1 MWNDISFYRVD
12 AICLDFRC
20 ILLLWRI
27 ILALF
32 GACSGSIE
40 IGFGRGIGA
49 CSGTGPDHLCLWY
62 NPPVYGLAL
71 ASFPFSSFLFLFW
84 SFPIREPFLSSI
96 LFVLSLTPVHAQGT
110 SSISSFCTSFDQTS
124 LCLIPK
130 EGSAVN
136 HVLNNSTMS
145 QAMLPPGFRFHPTDE
160 ELILYYLKRKVM
172 GKRFQFMPI
181 SEVELYK
188 FAPWDLPGTLTFLIY
203 LHISNKN
210 SLSKPGRQYWPIF
223 ECHTSLCL
231 NQIQNENNILR
242 WREI

>member
-27 ILALF
+27 ILVLF
-32 GACSGSIE
+32 GACSGLIE

-49 CSGTGPDHLCLWY
+49 CSGIGPDHWCLWY
-62 NPPVYGLAL
+62 NPPIYGVAL
-71 ASFPFSSFLFLFW
+71 ASFPLSSFFLFR
-84 SFPIREPFLSSI
+84 SFPIRALSFFSRLCSLPHTSI
-96 LFVLSLTPVHAQGT
+96 CTRSLLD
-110 SSISSFCTSFDQTS
+110 SSFCTSFDQTS
-124 LCLIPK
+124 PCLIPK

-136 HVLNNSTMS
+136 HALNNSTMS

-172 GKRFQFMPI
+172 GKKFQFMPI

-188 FAPWDLPGTLTFLIY
+188 FAPWDLPGTFTF
-203 LHISNKN
+203 
-210 SLSKPGRQYWPIF
+210 
-223 ECHTSLCL
+223 
-231 NQIQNENNILR
+231 
-242 WREI
+242 